1 MGAGEEE
8 SLWTSLVPRKQ
19 SMTERAMA
27 EEADIADTL
36 GPALSF
42 WRSNVNFD
50 DFIHRLN
57 LEYNRK
63 CSNVILFGIESLWNA
78 FYIET
83 ISGHQ

>member
-1 MGAGEEE
+1 M
-8 SLWTSLVPRKQ
+8 
-19 SMTERAMA
+19 MDRAMVGV
-27 EEADIADTL
+27 ELMLEPL
-36 GPALSF
+36 GLALSF

>member
-1 MGAGEEE
+1 MMDRVMVEAEEKEEE
-8 SLWTSLVPRKQ
+8 DTH
-19 SMTERAMA
+19 
-27 EEADIADTL
+27 TL

-63 CSNVILFGIESLWNA
+63 CSNVTLFGIESLWNA